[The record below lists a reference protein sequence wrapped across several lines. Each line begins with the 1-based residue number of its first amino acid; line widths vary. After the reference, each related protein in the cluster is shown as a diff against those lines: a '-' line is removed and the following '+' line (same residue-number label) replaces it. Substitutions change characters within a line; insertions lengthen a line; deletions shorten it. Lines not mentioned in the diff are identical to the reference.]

1 MRNKYQIKHA
11 ASTAFKWKVVA
22 GIAGGLVAVSLIVLG
37 YLYFPMVSGYIK
49 SGVKYLFK
57 PPEET
62 VVQEET
68 GENTSVITEEEDTRK
83 DESDNTREE
92 DPEEASGENV
102 TENEE
107 KEDNTEQYDAPAISL
122 SIYEGPLYSEG
133 DDICYYR
140 VVAEVTGDPLPDIE
154 FNRDDSL
161 GSLGKDRAQ
170 VNLTRESPSFILE
183 AVAGNPGGKASDTI
197 TLNWNCNR
205 PPDIGGISV
214 SKDTL
219 YVNEKCDLSVEAADL
234 DGDPLTYSWSAE
246 GGSFKDSSSNP
257 AEWSTPGQPG
267 DYSISVSVTDAVGNE
282 SKASIKVYVGELTID
297 DTPEDNTPENINLSR
312 KENEGGYIEYGGTT
326 HSGGDIY
333 AGDSAGNKACSG
345 FISFDISPIKNRT
358 IQSAKLTLSS
368 GSVSGDPLAVFDRLW
383 INVLDWGAEPIVQ
396 SDFKL
401 AGIAISSYDSPGIT
415 CNVSKLLDELQKAVS
430 AGKSRF
436 QIRVHFSGEFTDDDD
451 AADGWRYSQANVTL
465 NVTLD

>member
-1 MRNKYQIKHA
+1 M
-11 ASTAFKWKVVA
+11 
-22 GIAGGLVAVSLIVLG
+22 
-37 YLYFPMVSGYIK
+37 
-49 SGVKYLFK
+49 
-57 PPEET
+57 
-62 VVQEET
+62 
-68 GENTSVITEEEDTRK
+68 
-83 DESDNTREE
+83 
-92 DPEEASGENV
+92 
-102 TENEE
+102 
-107 KEDNTEQYDAPAISL
+107 
-122 SIYEGPLYSEG
+122 
-133 DDICYYR
+133 
-140 VVAEVTGDPLPDIE
+140 
-154 FNRDDSL
+154 
-161 GSLGKDRAQ
+161 
-170 VNLTRESPSFILE
+170 
-183 AVAGNPGGKASDTI
+183 
-197 TLNWNCNR
+197 
-205 PPDIGGISV
+205 
-214 SKDTL
+214 
-219 YVNEKCDLSVEAADL
+219 VNEKCDLSVEAADL

-246 GGSFKDSSSNP
+246 GGSFKDNSSNS

-401 AGIAISSYDSPGIT
+401 TGIAISSYDSPNIT

-436 QIRVHFSGEFTDDDD
+436 QIRVHFSGEFTDDDN
-451 AADGWRYSQANVTL
+451 AADGWRYSQTNISL
-465 NVTLD
+465 NVTVD